1 MSFRKEDWPLTAAQL
16 ESVIALRETTLVE
29 FKREWWTGSGGEAKA
44 KIARGVMALANTV
57 GRDELGLL
65 VIGVGDES
73 VGGAIVPVVGAPEG
87 EAVVQILSGYMSPPA
102 NIDCRH
108 YDLITGRVSVI
119 AVFHS
124 PARPHHPTRE
134 YSEVLSTRE
143 VYVRRGKQVGV
154 LTVPELE
161 RMIRDK
167 DATLGALDLRDPVQ
181 FGFVSFDEGSPRR
194 AVLRLQNVVTEPVS
208 DVAVTIDARLMRD
221 PETCSRCRRLTAATL
236 KPGEVVEVAVHI
248 TDFQM
253 CKVLWRGEPPVRR
266 FLHMHDISHVG
277 DRWYDLVAHVTFRDA
292 DGFIRSRDVT
302 MAVEW

>member
-161 RMIRDK
+161 RMIRD
-167 DATLGALDLRDPVQ
+167 DLRGEYAAIEMYRSYIKLAEQEGDPV
-181 FGFVSFDEGSPRR
+181 
-194 AVLRLQNVVTEPVS
+194 T
-208 DVAVTIDARLMRD
+208 
-221 PETCSRCRRLTAATL
+221 RRLLEETLATEE
-236 KPGEVVEVAVHI
+236 GHANDWE
-248 TDFQM
+248 T
-253 CKVLWRGEPPVRR
+253 VLGK
-266 FLHMHDISHVG
+266 
-277 DRWYDLVAHVTFRDA
+277 
-292 DGFIRSRDVT
+292 
-302 MAVEW
+302 